1 MTVKE
6 LYAVFSDKIPSILSE
21 EWDNDGLMC
30 SADTSTEV
38 RRALCDLDVT
48 EDIVDYAIEQ

>member
-6 LYAVFSDKIPSILSE
+6 LYAEFSEKIPAELSE

-30 SADTSTEV
+30 SADTS
-38 RRALCDLDVT
+38 A
-48 EDIVDYAIEQ
+48 

>member
-6 LYAVFSDKIPSILSE
+6 LYRHFEARIPKTLSE

-30 SADTSTEV
+30 SADTSKEIG
-38 RRALCDLDVT
+38 RAHV
-48 EDIVDYAIEQ
+48 

>member
-6 LYAVFSDKIPSILSE
+6 IYKSMNELIPSSLSE

-30 SADTSTEV
+30 SADTSAEV
-38 RRALCDLDVT
+38 ARCLVTLDVT
-48 EDIVDYAIEQ
+48 EEIA

>member
-6 LYAVFSDKIPSILSE
+6 LYAVFSDKIPSVLSE

-30 SADTSTEV
+30 SSDTSTEV
-38 RRALCDLDVT
+38 RRALCVLDVT
-48 EDIVDYAIEQ
+48 EEIVDYAIE